1 MELFLGVDL
10 GTSSVRTIAI
20 DGTGKIHAFS
30 QAEYDI
36 SIPQPSWAEQS
47 PEMWYASAAKTIR
60 EALLAAGEGNEVRG
74 VGFSGQMHGLVALG
88 KDGKPVRDA
97 ILWCDQRASEEINEI
112 YAALGKER
120 IAAIT
125 HSPMA
130 AGFMAASLLWLQ
142 KHEKESYDKIAAVM
156 LPKDYLRYRLTG
168 SVASEVTDAA
178 GTGLFDCNAFAW
190 SQEIIAALG
199 FPERLFPPLGYPA
212 EIAGSITKEAA
223 RETGLKE
230 GTAVAFGG
238 ADQVMQAIGNG
249 AIKPGVGAV
258 NIGTGGQVFMPLA
271 SPVYDKGLRAHTFS
285 FFAPRTW
292 YYMGAALS
300 SGLSLK
306 WGRKFFGDEAL
317 DFAKIDAMAGQA
329 PAGSSGLI
337 FLPYLTG
344 ERTPH
349 MDPCAKAVFFGL
361 ALSHTKAHAYRAIME
376 GVAFSLKD
384 ALAILTRDFGEECKA
399 LVASGGGAH
408 SALWVQILAD
418 VFGKEIYL
426 SKMKEQ
432 AAFGAALSSAVGTG
446 FFSDFAEGAAALVR
460 WHEEPV
466 RPNSA
471 NADVYAA
478 RYNVFRKLYAST
490 AQLMRETG
498 AGE

>member
-20 DGTGKIHAFS
+20 DGEGKIHGFS

-36 SIPQPSWAEQS
+36 SIPRPSWAEQS
-47 PEMWYASAAKTIR
+47 PEMWYASAARTIR
-60 EALLAAGEGNEVRG
+60 EALLAAGEGSEVRG

-88 KDGKPVRDA
+88 KDGAPVRDA
-97 ILWCDQRASEEINEI
+97 ILWCDQRAGAEADEI

-120 IAAIT
+120 VAAIT
-125 HSPMA
+125 HSPTA
-130 AGFMAASLLWLQ
+130 SGFMAASLLWL
-142 KHEKESYDKIAAVM
+142 KKNEKESYGKIVRVM
-156 LPKDYLRYRLTG
+156 LPKDYLRYRLAG
-168 SVASEVTDAA
+168 SIATDVTDAA

-190 SQEIIAALG
+190 SDEIIAALG
-199 FPERLFPPLGYPA
+199 LPASFFPQLGYPA
-212 EIAGSITKEAA
+212 EIAGAITKEAA
-223 RETGLKE
+223 RDTGLKE
-230 GTAVAFGG
+230 GVPVVFGG
-238 ADQVMQAIGNG
+238 ADQAMQAIGNG
-249 AIKPGVGAV
+249 VIAPGVAAV

-271 SPVYDKGLRAHTFS
+271 SPVYDKRLRVHTFS

-306 WGRKFFGDEAL
+306 WGRTFFGDEAL
-317 DFAKIDAMAGQA
+317 SYAEIDAIAGQA

-337 FLPYLTG
+337 FLPYLAG

-349 MDPCAKAVFFGL
+349 MDSRAKAVFFGL
-361 ALSHTKAHAYRAIME
+361 TLSHTKAHAYRAIME

-384 ALAILTRDFGEECKA
+384 ALALLTREFGEECKA

-408 SALWVQILAD
+408 SALWAQILAD

-426 SKMKEQ
+426 SNRSEQ

-446 FFSDFAEGAAALVR
+446 FFKDYAQAVAALVR
-460 WHEEPV
+460 WQDEPL
-466 RPNSA
+466 RPNAA
-471 NADVYAA
+471 NADAYAA
-478 RYNVFRKLYAST
+478 CYDVYSKLYAST
-490 AQLMRETG
+490 AELMHA
-498 AGE
+498 AGSAE

>member
-10 GTSSVRTIAI
+10 GTSSARTIAI
-20 DGTGKIHAFS
+20 DGTGKIHALA

-36 SIPQPSWAEQS
+36 SIPQASWAEQS
-47 PEMWYASAAKTIR
+47 PQLWYESAARTIR
-60 EALLAAGEGNEVRG
+60 EALLAAGEGNTVRG

-88 KDGKPVRDA
+88 KDGEPVRDA
-97 ILWCDQRASEEINEI
+97 ILWCDQRTSAEIDEI

-130 AGFMAASLLWLQ
+130 SGFMAASLLWLR
-142 KHEKESYDKIAAVM
+142 KHEKESWDKIARIM
-156 LPKDYLRYRLTG
+156 LPKDYLRYWLTG
-168 SVASEVTDAA
+168 SIASDVTDAA
-178 GTGLFDCNAFAW
+178 GTGLFDCNAFEW
-190 SQEIIAALG
+190 SKDMMSALDL
-199 FPERLFPPLGYPA
+199 PPSLFPPLGYPA
-212 EIAGSITKEAA
+212 EIAGAITKEAA
-223 RETGLKE
+223 RDTGLRE
-230 GTAVAFGG
+230 GTPVVLGG

-249 AIKPGVGAV
+249 VIAPGTGAV
-258 NIGTGGQVFMPLA
+258 NIGTGGQIFMPLS
-271 SPVYDKGLRAHTFS
+271 SPVYDKKLRAHTFS
-285 FFAPRTW
+285 FFAPQSW

-306 WGRKFFGDEAL
+306 WGRSFFGDEAAS
-317 DFAKIDAMAGQA
+317 FAKIDEMAGRV
-329 PAGSSGLI
+329 PAGSGGLI

-349 MDPCAKAVFFGL
+349 MDAAAKAVFFGL
-361 ALSHTKAHAYRAIME
+361 TLSHTKAHAYRAIME

-384 ALAILTRDFGEECKA
+384 ALQILTQDFGQDCKA

-408 SALWVQILAD
+408 SALLVQILAD

-426 SKMKEQ
+426 SQMKEQ

-446 FFSDFAEGAAALVR
+446 FFKDFAEGTAAIVK
-460 WHEEPV
+460 WHDEPV

-478 RYNVFRKLYAST
+478 CHNVYRNLYAST
-490 AQLMRETG
+490 AQLMHKTG
-498 AGE
+498 SAT

>member
-20 DGTGKIHAFS
+20 DGSGEIRALA

-36 SIPQPSWAEQS
+36 SIPQASWAEQS
-47 PEMWYASAAKTIR
+47 PQLWYKSAARTIR
-60 EALLAAGEGNEVRG
+60 EALLAAGEGNAVRG
-74 VGFSGQMHGLVALG
+74 VGFSGQMHGLVALDKSG
-88 KDGKPVRDA
+88 EPVRDA
-97 ILWCDQRASEEINEI
+97 ILWCDQRASAEISEI
-112 YAALGKER
+112 YAALGAEK

-130 AGFMAASLLWLQ
+130 SGFMAGSLLWLR
-142 KHEKESYDKIAAVM
+142 KHEKESWDKIAHVM
-156 LPKDYLRYRLTG
+156 LPKDYLRFCLAG
-168 SVASEVTDAA
+168 SIASDVTDAA
-178 GTGLFDCNAFAW
+178 GTGLFDSNAFEW
-190 SQEIIAALG
+190 SKEITSALG
-199 FPERLFPPLGYPA
+199 IPASFFPQLGYPA
-212 EIAGSITKEAA
+212 EIAGAITKEAA
-223 RETGLKE
+223 RDTGLKE
-230 GTAVAFGG
+230 GTPVVFGG

-249 AIKPGVGAV
+249 VIAPGTGSV
-258 NIGTGGQVFMPLA
+258 NIGTGGQIFMPLA
-271 SPVYDKGLRAHTFS
+271 SPVYDKKLRVHTFS
-285 FFAPRTW
+285 FFAPQSW

-306 WGRKFFGDEAL
+306 WGRSFFGDEAL
-317 DFAKIDAMAGQA
+317 SFAKIDAMAGQV
-329 PAGSSGLI
+329 PAGSSGLV

-349 MDPCAKAVFFGL
+349 MDAAAKAVFFGL
-361 ALSHTKAHAYRAIME
+361 TLSHTKAHAYRAIME

-384 ALAILTRDFGEECKA
+384 ALEILNADFGEECKA

-426 SKMKEQ
+426 SKTKEQ

-446 FFSDFAEGAAALVR
+446 FFKDYAEGVAALVR
-460 WHEEPV
+460 RHEEPV
-466 RPNSA
+466 APNAA

-478 RYNVFRKLYAST
+478 CYDVYRKLYANT
-490 AQLMRETG
+490 AELMHA
-498 AGE
+498 AGSSE